1 MNQHLTDPLQWIGA
15 SGVSPGR
22 YERPQGI
29 TFDLEGRI
37 IICDTKQK
45 RIQIL
50 HPNGRGFDFYMA
62 YSGNKNNFSVS
73 TLFENTFQKKSFK
86 GSTEWASL
94 CHENDNKT
102 VL

>member
-1 MNQHLTDPLQWIGA
+1 MSDPLQWIGA
-15 SGVSPGR
+15 SGASPGR

-50 HPNGRGFDFYMA
+50 HPKGRGFDFYMA

-73 TLFENTFQKKSFK
+73 NTLMPNTKVGCVF
-86 GSTEWASL
+86 
-94 CHENDNKT
+94 
-102 VL
+102 

>member
-1 MNQHLTDPLQWIGA
+1 MQCYRYLKRINVLNQHLTDPLQWIGA
-15 SGVSPGR
+15 SGASPGR

-50 HPNGRGFDFYMA
+50 HPKGRGFEYYME
-62 YSGNKNNFSVS
+62 YSGNKNYFSVS
-73 TLFENTFQKKSFK
+73 YSGFWGPNMF
-86 GSTEWASL
+86 A
-94 CHENDNKT
+94 NRPP
-102 VL
+102 

>member
-1 MNQHLTDPLQWIGA
+1 MNQHLNDLQWLGA
-15 SGVSPGR
+15 SGSSPGR

-50 HPNGRGFDFYMA
+50 HPKGRGFEYYME
-62 YSGNKNNFSVS
+62 YSGNKNYFSVS
-73 TLFENTFQKKSFK
+73 GVFK
-86 GSTEWASL
+86 GSTL
-94 CHENDNKT
+94 QCDT
-102 VL
+102 

>member
-1 MNQHLTDPLQWIGA
+1 MNPHLNDLQWIGA
-15 SGVSPGR
+15 SGSSPGR

-50 HPNGRGFDFYMA
+50 HPKASFQIDAINYASDLSIFEKRRFDWLRLP
-62 YSGNKNNFSVS
+62 
-73 TLFENTFQKKSFK
+73 T
-86 GSTEWASL
+86 
-94 CHENDNKT
+94 D
-102 VL
+102 